1 MVAPFKGKRNEYQCP
16 FCGRYASEPNRYC
29 SECFLVNPDQPG
41 KPGSINVLMK
51 PPHSN
56 KPIAMVQL
64 AAAIVVGFLLLTGAF
79 VIWDKYQ
86 PGTIPFTF
94 KKDEPAE
101 TQPIG
106 EGLPYQKPPTP
117 PWVSNEKADN
127 SKPAVP
133 NPGQLEAPTVKEGAE
148 TNNTPAAQNATSG
161 EQAENTSDKVQGQ
174 MGPEGTETHG
184 IFVTGENRSTKSTQ
198 TDLIQTPDPDNP
210 TNKSGTNRSSGNI
223 NLESEIKNDVRE

>member
-64 AAAIVVGFLLLTGAF
+64 AAAIAVGFLLLTGAF

-106 EGLPYQKPPTP
+106 EGLPYQNLLPRRGFQTKKLITVSLQYLTRVNWKPQRLKRERRRIIPLQHKTLL
-117 PWVSNEKADN
+117 
-127 SKPAVP
+127 
-133 NPGQLEAPTVKEGAE
+133 Q
-148 TNNTPAAQNATSG
+148 
-161 EQAENTSDKVQGQ
+161 
-174 MGPEGTETHG
+174 
-184 IFVTGENRSTKSTQ
+184 ENRQKTHQ
-198 TDLIQTPDPDNP
+198 
-210 TNKSGTNRSSGNI
+210 
-223 NLESEIKNDVRE
+223 IKCKARWGQRERRRMVFL